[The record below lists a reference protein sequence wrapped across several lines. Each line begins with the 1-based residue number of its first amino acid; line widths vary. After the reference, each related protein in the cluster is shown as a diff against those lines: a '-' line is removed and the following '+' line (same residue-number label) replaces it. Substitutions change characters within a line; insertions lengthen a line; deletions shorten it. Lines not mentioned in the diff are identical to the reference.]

1 MVIIR
6 FIDLEL
12 KRAFES
18 MSGDDPIKKGLMRAF
33 EDIENNVRVGRLV
46 VKRAHQK
53 KEVKRFL
60 EKYEVN
66 NLRIY
71 NLPSAWRLI
80 YSVTA
85 DEIGIIAVI
94 LDWMNHKDY
103 ERLLR

>member
-1 MVIIR
+1 MAIIR

-12 KRAFES
+12 KRVFES
-18 MSGDDPIKKGLMRAF
+18 MPNDDPIKKGLVRAF
-33 EDIENNVRVGRLV
+33 EDIENNEGVGRLV
-46 VKRAHQK
+46 IKKAYQK

-103 ERLLR
+103 EKLLR